1 MEDDFESNQ
10 YNWSELSSSRGKAI
24 IQDGVLH
31 LESSSKFVLSTC
43 YAPFDINKP
52 FVFTVEALAKKI
64 DNRNLFGIL
73 LDYEDEQNYIL
84 FYISDDEAKLEIW
97 KENKLVGYKEEALK
111 LRKGKKVGIDFEV
124 EYNLNELIFKVNGVR
139 AMAYRRRISKDD
151 SEKEHHYKMTILSKC
166 IDKDRKIISHKSSNK
181 LLPYSKSPGRITP
194 PRLAHSIFLLIVS

>member
-1 MEDDFESNQ
+1 MKRILLLTFIIFSCHTLAIAQVMEDDFESNQ
-10 YNWSELSSSRGKAI
+10 YNWSELSSSRGKALI
-24 IQDGVLH
+24 RDGVLH

-43 YAPFDINKP
+43 YAPFDVNKP
-52 FVFTVEALAKKI
+52 FVLTVEALAKKI

-84 FYISDDEAKLEIW
+84 FYISDDEAKLEILR
-97 KENKLVGYKEEALK
+97 ENKLVGYKEESLK

-151 SEKEHHYKMTILSKC
+151 FLLGTSGIGFYARKGS
-166 IDKDRKIISHKSSNK
+166 IDFDNLKIIQ
-181 LLPYSKSPGRITP
+181 
-194 PRLAHSIFLLIVS
+194 